1 MRRAIV
7 FVAFVLF
14 ALQALPYFRHRWV
27 EDESWYSIPA
37 TTLLRTGELRNPALP
52 ATDYESKVDTRPPLM
67 PLSLAA
73 SFSLLGT
80 NVAAARMGEFF
91 AALLTL
97 LIVYRIGS
105 ELGNVTAGAL
115 AALLLGVD
123 TFFVL
128 ASRTARP
135 EVWVALFSSC
145 ALLFALRQRTA
156 TDYLWVGVFLA
167 AACNF
172 HILGL
177 APAGAMF
184 LLLVY
189 QKRAGVMR
197 SRQLWMLAA
206 GFVIGVLP
214 VAIWLTSSA
223 TNMEAA
229 RHMYGR
235 SAGASLAETI
245 LKEGSRWADFIGISN
260 QRLHLPFS
268 IPLRLHI
275 ALAFLGAFAVLWY
288 RNRNLFNI
296 FAIATIPQLIWWMRL
311 PNATARYYAV
321 VAPLFALATAFALT
335 SLTDRTRWFRVGIGI
350 YIVCVISQV
359 AGNLLILNQAR
370 KADYV
375 SLSARLRQAVPLAHS
390 CYAAMTFQFA
400 LYDYGCH
407 SYDRTPFS
415 YTAEIQRPE
424 YLILGDRVMMAGS
437 GRGEDDFREVR
448 QMAFAF
454 VERRGELTSEI
465 DDPFYGHL
473 KIFRVSYDSQLPAP
487 NSQTAPSR

>member
-1 MRRAIV
+1 
-7 FVAFVLF
+7 
-14 ALQALPYFRHRWV
+14 
-27 EDESWYSIPA
+27 
-37 TTLLRTGELRNPALP
+37 
-52 ATDYESKVDTRPPLM
+52 
-67 PLSLAA
+67 
-73 SFSLLGT
+73 
-80 NVAAARMGEFF
+80 
-91 AALLTL
+91 
-97 LIVYRIGS
+97 
-105 ELGNVTAGAL
+105 
-115 AALLLGVD
+115 
-123 TFFVL
+123 
-128 ASRTARP
+128 
-135 EVWVALFSSC
+135 
-145 ALLFALRQRTA
+145 
-156 TDYLWVGVFLA
+156 
-167 AACNF
+167 
-172 HILGL
+172 
-177 APAGAMF
+177 
-184 LLLVY
+184 
-189 QKRAGVMR
+189 
-197 SRQLWMLAA
+197 
-206 GFVIGVLP
+206 
-214 VAIWLTSSA
+214 
-223 TNMEAA
+223 
-229 RHMYGR
+229 
-235 SAGASLAETI
+235 
-245 LKEGSRWADFIGISN
+245 
-260 QRLHLPFS
+260 
-268 IPLRLHI
+268 LRLHI

>member
-1 MRRAIV
+1 MHRV
-7 FVAFVLF
+7 VLCL
-14 ALQALPYFRHRWV
+14 AVVLLAMQALPYFQHRWV

-37 TTLLRTGELRNPALP
+37 TTLLRSGELRNPALP
-52 ATDYESKVDTRPPLM
+52 ATDFESKVDTRPPLM
-67 PLSLAA
+67 PLSLAS
-73 SFSLLGT
+73 SFYVLGT
-80 NVAAARMGEFF
+80 TVAAARIGEFL

-97 LIVYRIGS
+97 LVVYRIGK
-105 ELGNVTAGAL
+105 ELGNVLAGGL

-135 EVWVALFSSC
+135 EAWVTLFSCC
-145 ALLFALRQRTA
+145 ALLFALRRRSV
-156 TDYLWVGVFLA
+156 TDYLWAGVFVA

-172 HILGL
+172 HVLGL
-177 APAGAMF
+177 ATAAAIF
-184 LLLVY
+184 ILLVY
-189 QKRAGVMR
+189 QERAGILR
-197 SRQLWMLAA
+197 SRQLWLYTT
-206 GFVIGVLP
+206 GITIGLVP
-214 VAIWLTSSA
+214 VAVWLISSA

-235 SAGASLAETI
+235 SASFSLLETT
-245 LKEGSRWADFIGISN
+245 LKESGRWADFIGISN
-260 QRLHLPFS
+260 QRLHLPFPL
-268 IPLRLHI
+268 PLRLHI
-275 ALAFLGAFAVLWY
+275 ALTFLGAFVVLWF
-288 RNRNLFNI
+288 RNRTLFSI
-296 FAIATIPQLIWWMRL
+296 FAIITIPHLIWWTRL
-311 PNATARYYAV
+311 PNATARYYAI

-335 SLTDRTRWFRVGIGI
+335 SLTDRTRWFRAAAAV
-350 YIVCVISQV
+350 YVVCVISQI

-375 SLSARLRQAVPLAHS
+375 SLGGKLREAVPLGHS

-448 QMAFAF
+448 EMSFAFAHQH
-454 VERRGELTSEI
+454 GELTSEI
-465 DDPFYGHL
+465 DDPFYGNL
-473 KIFRVSYDSQLPAP
+473 KIFRVTYDGQSLPANPQVAP
-487 NSQTAPSR
+487 NR